1 LIALARRLIDVI
13 WALLRDGREFHSSPP
28 LTASA
33 A

>member
-1 LIALARRLIDVI
+1 DVI

-28 LTASA
+28 ITAKA